1 MNWDPVDQTVLANEQ
16 VLSDGTSERSGA
28 KVIQKPLKQWF
39 FKITDYAE
47 ELLNFDGLNWPKKTM
62 SMQKNWI
69 GKSVG
74 ASINFEIDGF
84 DDKIEVFTTRPDT
97 IFGATYLVLSPEH
110 ELTKKISN
118 DNTEIVK
125 YIDESSSKNELQR
138 LDLNKDKTGVFTGAY
153 AINPANNKKI
163 PIWISNCNGPKSRII
178 CNCLFRRRS

>member
-1 MNWDPVDQTVLANEQ
+1 
-16 VLSDGTSERSGA
+16 
-28 KVIQKPLKQWF
+28 
-39 FKITDYAE
+39 
-47 ELLNFDGLNWPKKTM
+47 M

-118 DNTEIVK
+118 NNTEIVK

-138 LDLNKDKTGVFTGAY
+138 LDLNKDKTGVFAGAY

-163 PIWISNCNGPKSRII
+163 PIWTADYVLVSYGTGAIMAVPGHDED
-178 CNCLFRRRS
+178 FRVC